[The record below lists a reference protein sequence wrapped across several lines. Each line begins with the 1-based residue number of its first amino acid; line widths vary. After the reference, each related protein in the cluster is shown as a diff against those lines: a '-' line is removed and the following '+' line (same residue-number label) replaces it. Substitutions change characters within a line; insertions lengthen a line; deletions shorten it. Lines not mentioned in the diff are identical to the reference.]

1 MTGEYRFGDTP
12 DTQVIVFIRNPCI
25 NSAEPS
31 IAVTTQ
37 LYVKRPIPT
46 RHAKGISVLVYIYL
60 SLCRN

>member
-37 LYVKRPIPT
+37 LYVKLNKPLYRTCETIDHT
-46 RHAKGISVLVYIYL
+46 DADARCK
-60 SLCRN
+60 